1 MKIEIDTDARTL
13 TAGTERL
20 PLYSDA
26 AFRML
31 SDLWLKVGWNQKYS
45 YTMSW
50 LGVPIIQLPEDIVR
64 YQEVVYA
71 LKPDVIVETGIAHG
85 GSAILSASLLKLIGK
100 GRVIAVDIDIRPHN
114 RQRIESHMLAPLI
127 SLMQGSSTAHE
138 IVDRIKGGIK
148 PGETVLVVLDSNHSY
163 AHVTAE
169 LEAYAPLVTAGSYIV
184 STDGI
189 MRDLADV
196 PRGDGAWTRD
206 NPAQAA
212 VDFCARHPQFVLEEP
227 AWPFNEATLE
237 GNVTHWP
244 DAWLKRID
252 K

>member
-13 TAGTERL
+13 TAGTELL

-26 AFRML
+26 AFRVL

-127 SLMQGSSTAHE
+127 SLMQGSSTASE

-169 LEAYAPLVTAGSYIV
+169 LEAYAPLVTVGSYIV